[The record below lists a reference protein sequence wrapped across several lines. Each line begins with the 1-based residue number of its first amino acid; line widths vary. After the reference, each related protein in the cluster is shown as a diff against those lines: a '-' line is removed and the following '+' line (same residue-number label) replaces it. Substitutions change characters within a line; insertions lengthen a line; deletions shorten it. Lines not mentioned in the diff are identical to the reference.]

1 MACISS
7 LIKRLKASEYLPSS
21 FFGTTPAI
29 RKFGNYKISDGY
41 KHVLNAVADTSY
53 LPESLLDS
61 DKEEELYK
69 YLSIQLDF
77 MILTDLVTNGIN
89 NNIYDN
95 NNNNDS
101 SDDDSSGA
109 DDNDNN
115 ENNNN
120 DEKYDNENEIIPID
134 IKTHLNEV
142 GIKYKSFVKQ
152 PDYQTIHSYIVI
164 YIKENN
170 IKKFERLIII
180 IDNRSMNIVER
191 KDIINVKKDSAIKN
205 HIKCFN
211 W

>member
-41 KHVLNAVADTSY
+41 KHVLNAVAHTS
-53 LPESLLDS
+53 
-61 DKEEELYK
+61 YK
-69 YLSIQLDF
+69 YLPIQLNF